1 MYVMPVTKR
10 ALPSLVLA
18 GLLAI
23 SHASSAN
30 AVQSIWTLSTRT
42 ALSAPSVDYRALKC
56 SKPVAEPFTGAL
68 LVDSKYDQRDPTK
81 SNLGRA
87 PSKKSARIH
96 ETVTQYSK
104 MLSLFADYY
113 AKAQSPEQGAMALA
127 CMDQWLEAWAKAGA
141 LQSSETT
148 KTGVAVR
155 NWALGGIAA
164 SVLRMQALSG
174 NRLQLSSTQKQW
186 LDRLSGIVMAEYEQ
200 RLSPSFG
207 YFNNHDYWAAWTIAS
222 TGMLLGKQN
231 HLDWST
237 RVFRRAMLQIT
248 PSAASDYAYLPN
260 ELGRGEL
267 AANYTHYALVPL
279 TLVAETLRVN
289 GSRVSAED
297 SRKLDLLAN
306 FAARIV
312 LAPERL
318 PELKQQKQMEVPPYK
333 MAWLIPFLN
342 RNPQHAL
349 ARQLYRAEDGEVD
362 GYRQIGGQIKPF
374 YPNLD

>member
-1 MYVMPVTKR
+1 MHVTKR
-10 ALPSLVLA
+10 ALPGLLLA
-18 GLLAI
+18 GLLTL

-30 AVQSIWTLSTRT
+30 AAIQSIWTLSART
-42 ALSAPSVDYRALKC
+42 VASAAPANYQGLKC
-56 SKPVAEPFTGAL
+56 SKAVAKPFTGAL
-68 LVDSKYDQRDPTK
+68 LVDSKYDQRDQTK
-81 SNLGRA
+81 STLGKA
-87 PSKKSARIH
+87 PSKASARIH
-96 ETVTQYSK
+96 ETVTNYSK

-113 AKAQSPEQGAMALA
+113 AQAQSPEQGAMALA
-127 CMDQWLEAWAKAGA
+127 CMDQWLEAWAAAGA
-141 LQSSETT
+141 LQNREAT

-155 NWALGGIAA
+155 NWALGGIAS

-174 NRLQLSSTQKQW
+174 NRLKLSTTQKQW
-186 LDRLSGIVMAEYEQ
+186 LERLSAIVIAEYEQ

-222 TGMLLGKQN
+222 TGMLLGKQS

-237 RVFRRAMLQIT
+237 RVFRRAMQQVT

-312 LAPERL
+312 LAPDRV
-318 PELKQQKQMEVPPYK
+318 PELKKQKQMEVPPYK

-342 RNPQHAL
+342 RNPRHAL